1 MESWV
6 VGFDGDADIERHSG
20 AVEAATEEARASR
33 PGRAP
38 PLRVRLVSDYICPWC
53 YIGLARLERLMDEFA
68 VAFDV
73 SAYEL
78 RTGLPPEGLP
88 RDQLQANRVYPP
100 GYLDNMYRIAR
111 EAGIEMKRPP
121 LVPNTR
127 KAHEATEFAKE
138 SGRLLPFHRAV
149 FRAYWEDEENIGDT
163 AVLCRICA
171 ECGLDTAELRAALE
185 VGRFA
190 SLVEGEIDWSGA
202 VGITGVPTVVFEQK
216 FTVVGA
222 QAYEGIRD
230 IARRIVEGKVTGE
243 EQNARTAVKR
253 TT

>member
-20 AVEAATEEARASR
+20 AVEAATPSQSKQQS
-33 PGRAP
+33 
-38 PLRVRLVSDYICPWC
+38 PLHVRLVSDYICPWC

-68 VAFDV
+68 VDFDV

-78 RTGLPPEGLP
+78 RPGLPPEGLP

-100 GYLDNMYRIAR
+100 GYLDNMHRIAR

-163 AVLCRICA
+163 AVLCRIGA
-171 ECGLDTAELRAALE
+171 ECGLDAAELQAALE
-185 VGRFA
+185 GERFA
-190 SLVEGEIDWSGA
+190 TPVQGEIDWSRA
-202 VGITGVPTVVFEQK
+202 VGITGVPTVVFEEK
-216 FTVVGA
+216 FSVVGA
-222 QAYEGIRD
+222 QEYEVFRD
-230 IARRIVEGKVTGE
+230 IARRIVEGKIPGE
-243 EQNARTAVKR
+243 
-253 TT
+253 